1 MNLKLRIPAYA
12 AALSIVMGGSLAQA
26 STLVINTDAS
36 DPAPRAAWDYMA
48 KAYMQAH
55 PGVTVKINTF
65 DHEGFKTSIRNFL
78 TGQAPDVVTWY
89 AGNRMA
95 PFVAA
100 GLFED
105 VSDVWAKEGLHAALK
120 PAAASMTL
128 NGKQWGV
135 PYTYYPWGI
144 YYRKDIF
151 QRLGIA
157 PPQTWPELLN
167 ACARLKA
174 AGITPFAM
182 GSKALWPTAGWFDYL
197 NLRTNGH
204 AFHMALTAGQVPYTD
219 PRVAAVFD
227 RWDELVK
234 PGYFQANHAAM
245 DWQDAVPGFVQGR
258 TAMFLT
264 GNFALDLMKKG
275 GLTRDQLGFLP
286 FPKINEVPR
295 AEEAPTD
302 TAHIPA
308 RAQNKAEARRFL
320 AFIARPEVQARANE
334 ILRQLPVHQQAR
346 LPDNPYLKEG
356 AALLAGA
363 AGLAQF
369 YDRDAP
375 AEMAKAGME
384 GFQRY
389 MVRPEARAD
398 VIKRLEAVRQRA
410 YR

>member
-12 AALSIVMGGSLAQA
+12 AALSIVMSGSLAQA
-26 STLVINTDAS
+26 STLTINTDAS
-36 DPAPRAAWDYMA
+36 DPAPRAAWDYLA

-65 DHEGFKTSIRNFL
+65 DHEGFKTTIRNFL

-105 VSDVWAKEGLHAALK
+105 VSDLWTQDGLHASLK
-120 PAAASMTL
+120 PAAASMTI

-144 YYRKDIF
+144 YYRKDVF
-151 QRLGIA
+151 ARLGIA
-157 PPQTWPELLN
+157 PPKTWPELLN

-219 PRVAAVFD
+219 ARVAAVFD

-258 TAMFLT
+258 TAMFLM

-275 GLTRDQLGFLP
+275 GLTREQLGFLP

-295 AEEAPTD
+295 AEEAPTNS
-302 TAHIPA
+302 AHIPA

-320 AFIARPEVQARANE
+320 AFIARPEVQTRANE
-334 ILRQLPVHQQAR
+334 ILGQLPVNQNSK
-346 LPDNPYLKEG
+346 LPDDPYLREG

-389 MVRPEARAD
+389 MVRPEARAEI
-398 VIKRLEAVRQRA
+398 IKRLEAVRQRA
-410 YR
+410 YK

>member
-1 MNLKLRIPAYA
+1 MNFALRLAGRA
-12 AALSIVMGGSLAQA
+12 AVAALMLAGSLTQA

-48 KAYMQAH
+48 RAYMQAH
-55 PGVTVKINTF
+55 PGVTVRVNTF
-65 DHEGFKTSIRNFL
+65 DHEGFKTTIRNFL

-105 VSDVWAKEGLHAALK
+105 VSDLWTQEGLHVSLK
-120 PAAASMTL
+120 PAAASMTI
-128 NGKQWGV
+128 NGRQWGV

-157 PPQTWPELLN
+157 PPQTWAELLQ
-167 ACARLKA
+167 ACARLQA

-219 PRVAAVFD
+219 ARVAAVFD

-245 DWQDAVPGFVQGR
+245 DWQDAIPGFVQGR
-258 TAMFLT
+258 TAMFLM

-275 GLTRDQLGFLP
+275 GLTRDQLGFMP
-286 FPKINEVPR
+286 FPKINDVPR
-295 AEEAPTD
+295 AEEAPTNS
-302 TAHIPA
+302 AHIPA

-320 AFIARPEVQARANE
+320 AFIARPEVQSRANE
-334 ILRQLPVHQQAR
+334 ILRQLPVHQGST
-346 LPDNPYLKEG
+346 LPDDPYLREG
-356 AALLAGA
+356 AALLASA

-389 MVRPEARAD
+389 MARPETRPD
-398 VIKRLEAVRQRA
+398 VIRRLEAARQRA

>member
-48 KAYMQAH
+48 KAYMQAY

-65 DHEGFKTSIRNFL
+65 DHEGFKTTIRNFL

-105 VSDVWAKEGLHAALK
+105 VSDVWAQEGLHAALK

-157 PPQTWPELLN
+157 PPKTWPELLN

-204 AFHMALTAGQVPYTD
+204 AFHQQLTAGQVPYTD
-219 PRVAAVFD
+219 ARVAAVFD

-258 TAMFLT
+258 TAMFLM
-264 GNFALDLMKKG
+264 GNFALDLIKKG

-302 TAHIPA
+302 SAHIPA

-334 ILRQLPVHQQAR
+334 ILRQLPVHQQAQ
-346 LPDNPYLKEG
+346 LPDDPYLKEG

-410 YR
+410 YK

>member
-12 AALSIVMGGSLAQA
+12 AALSIVMSGSLAQA
-26 STLVINTDAS
+26 STLTINTDAS
-36 DPAPRAAWDYMA
+36 DPAPRAAWDYLA
-48 KAYMQAH
+48 RAYMQAH

-65 DHEGFKTSIRNFL
+65 DHEGFKTTIRNFL

-100 GLFED
+100 GLLED
-105 VSDVWAKEGLHAALK
+105 VSDLWAREGLHASLK
-120 PAAASMTL
+120 PAAASMTI

-144 YYRKDIF
+144 YYRKDVF
-151 QRLGIA
+151 ARLGIA
-157 PPQTWPELLN
+157 PPKTWPELLN

-219 PRVAAVFD
+219 ARVAAVFD

-258 TAMFLT
+258 TAMFLM
-264 GNFALDLMKKG
+264 GNFALDLMRKG

-295 AEEAPTD
+295 AEEAPTNS
-302 TAHIPA
+302 AHIPA

-320 AFIARPEVQARANE
+320 AFIARPEVQTRANE
-334 ILRQLPVHQQAR
+334 ILGQLPVNQNSK
-346 LPDNPYLKEG
+346 LPDDPYLREG
-356 AALLAGA
+356 AALLASA

-375 AEMAKAGME
+375 AQMAKAGME

-389 MVRPEARAD
+389 MVRPEARAE
-398 VIKRLEAVRQRA
+398 IIQRLEAVRQRA
-410 YR
+410 YK